1 MSIEQVTR
9 LLGAHMPT
17 TGGLHKAITAG
28 HEIGCTAVQ
37 LFTASPRQWRTR
49 PLTDEEVQ
57 AFAKAREETGID
69 AVISHDSYLIN
80 LAAPSPDILQRSRE
94 AFLEELQRA
103 EALSIPWVV
112 THMGAYLDS
121 SEEEGLAVLGESVR
135 LLLQQTDGMRVG
147 IALETTAG
155 QGTNLG
161 YRFEHLA
168 RIIESA
174 RSAERLGVCFD
185 TCHVFV
191 AGYDIRTAESLS
203 NTLDEF
209 DRVIGL
215 DRLKVIHV
223 NDAKKPLGSRV
234 DRHEHIGDG
243 ELGNEAFRVLLHEPR
258 LMHVPIILET
268 PEAEKMHVVNLQR
281 LKTLMNGS

>member
-1 MSIEQVTR
+1 MSHHTR
-9 LLGAHMPT
+9 LLGAHMLT
-17 TGGLHKAITAG
+17 TGGLHKAITSG
-28 HEIGCTAVQ
+28 YEIGCTAVQ
-37 LFTASPRQWRTR
+37 LFTASPRQWRAR
-49 PLTDEEVQ
+49 PLSEEEIRT
-57 AFAKAREETGID
+57 FAKACEETNIHT
-69 AVISHDSYLIN
+69 VISHDSYLIN
-80 LAAPSPDILQRSRE
+80 LAAPNGDILQRSRE

-103 EALSIPWVV
+103 ESLNIPWVV

-121 SEEEGLAVLGESVR
+121 SEQEGLAVLGESVR
-135 LLLQQTDGMRVG
+135 LLLQQTEGMKVG

-168 RIIESA
+168 RMIDAAGGS
-174 RSAERLGVCFD
+174 ERIGVCFD

-191 AGYDIRTAESLS
+191 AGYDIRTPETLS
-203 NTLDEF
+203 ATLDEF

-215 DRLKVIHV
+215 DRLKVIHA

-243 ELGNEAFRVLLHEPR
+243 ELGRETFRILLHEPR
-258 LMHVPIILET
+258 LMHVPVILET
-268 PEAEKMHVVNLQR
+268 PDAEKMHPENLRR
-281 LKTLMNGS
+281 LKELLDGS

>member
-1 MSIEQVTR
+1 MSHHTR

-17 TGGLHKAITAG
+17 TGGLHKAITSG

-37 LFTASPRQWRTR
+37 LFTASPRQWRVR
-49 PLTDEEVQ
+49 PLSEEDIR
-57 AFAKAREETGID
+57 AFERARHDTGID
-69 AVISHDSYLIN
+69 TIISHDSYLIN
-80 LAAPSPDILQRSRE
+80 LAAPNADILQRSRE

-103 EALSIPWVV
+103 EALGIPWVV

-121 SEEEGLAVLGESVR
+121 TEEEGLRVLGESVR
-135 LLLQQTDGMRVG
+135 LLLQQTEGMRVG

-168 RIIESA
+168 RVIDAASG
-174 RSAERLGVCFD
+174 SERVGVCFD

-191 AGYDIRTAESLS
+191 AGYDIRTQEAFSA
-203 NTLDEF
+203 TLDEF

-223 NDAKKPLGSRV
+223 NDAKKTLGSRV

-243 ELGNEAFRVLLHEPR
+243 ELGRETFRILLQEPR
-258 LMHVPIILET
+258 LWHLPVILET
-268 PEAEKMHVVNLQR
+268 PDAEKMHPENLRR
-281 LKTLMNGS
+281 LKELLNGE

>member
-1 MSIEQVTR
+1 MSHDTR
-9 LLGAHMPT
+9 LIGAHMPT
-17 TGGLHKAITAG
+17 TGGLYKAITSG

-37 LFTASPRQWRTR
+37 LFTASPRQWRAR
-49 PLTDEEVQ
+49 PLSEEDIT
-57 AFAKAREETGID
+57 AFARAREETGIHT
-69 AVISHDSYLIN
+69 VISHDSYLIN
-80 LAAPSPDILQRSRE
+80 LAAPNEDILQRSRE
-94 AFLEELQRA
+94 AFLDELQRA
-103 EALSIPWVV
+103 EALGIPWVV

-121 SEEEGLAVLGESVR
+121 SEEEGLRVLGESVR
-135 LLLQQTDGMRVG
+135 LLLQQTEGMKAG

-168 RIIESA
+168 RTIEMAGGS
-174 RSAERLGVCFD
+174 ERVGVCFD

-191 AGYDIRTAESLS
+191 AGYDIRTPEAISA
-203 NTLDEF
+203 TLDEF

-243 ELGNEAFRVLLHEPR
+243 ELGKETFRILLQEPR
-258 LMHVPIILET
+258 LTHIPVILET
-268 PEAEKMHVVNLQR
+268 PEAEKMHPENLRR
-281 LKTLMNGS
+281 LKELLNDP

>member
-1 MSIEQVTR
+1 MENVR

-17 TGGLHKAITAG
+17 TGGLHRAITSG
-28 HEIGCTAVQ
+28 YQIGCTAVQ

-49 PLTDEEVQ
+49 PLTEQEIEAFEQ
-57 AFAKAREETGID
+57 ARRDTGID
-69 AVISHDSYLIN
+69 TVIAHDSYLIN
-80 LAAPSPDILQRSRE
+80 LAAPNQDILRRSRA

-103 EALSIPWVV
+103 EALGIRWVV

-121 SEEEGLAVLGESVR
+121 SEEEGLRVLSESVCQ
-135 LLLQQTDGMRVG
+135 LLEQTEGMKVG

-168 RIIESA
+168 RVIETAGGSY
-174 RSAERLGVCFD
+174 RLGVCLD

-191 AGYDIRTAESLS
+191 AGYDIRTEE
-203 NTLDEF
+203 TLHSTLEEF

-215 DRLKVIHV
+215 DRLKVIHA
-223 NDAKKPLGSRV
+223 NDAKKSLGSRV
-234 DRHEHIGDG
+234 DRHEHIGGG
-243 ELGNEAFRVLLHEPR
+243 ELGLQTFQLVLQEPR
-258 LMHVPIILET
+258 LKHLPVILET
-268 PEAEKMHVVNLQR
+268 PDPETMHAENLRR
-281 LKTLMNGS
+281 LRQLL

>member
-1 MSIEQVTR
+1 MSHHTR

-17 TGGLHKAITAG
+17 TGGLHKAITSG

-49 PLTDEEVQ
+49 PLSEEELA
-57 AFAKAREETGID
+57 AFAQAREETGID
-69 AVISHDSYLIN
+69 TVISHDSYLIN
-80 LAAPSPDILQRSRE
+80 LAAPHEDVLQRSRE
-94 AFLEELQRA
+94 AFLDELHRA
-103 EALSIPWVV
+103 EALNILWVV
-112 THMGAYLDS
+112 THMGSYLDS
-121 SEEEGLAVLGESVR
+121 SEEAGLTVLGESVR

-168 RIIESA
+168 RVIDMAGGS
-174 RSAERLGVCFD
+174 ERIGVCFD

-191 AGYDIRTAESLS
+191 AGYDIRTPEALS
-203 NTLDEF
+203 ATLEEF
-209 DRVIGL
+209 DRIIGL

-234 DRHEHIGDG
+234 DRHEHIGEG
-243 ELGNEAFRVLLHEPR
+243 ELGIETFRILLHEPR
-258 LMHVPIILET
+258 VAHVPVILET
-268 PEAEKMHVVNLQR
+268 PDAEKMHPVNLQR
-281 LKTLMNGS
+281 LKALLNGS

>member
-1 MSIEQVTR
+1 MASTR

-17 TGGLHKAITAG
+17 TGGLHRAITSG
-28 HEIGCTAVQ
+28 HDIGCTAVQ

-49 PLTDEEVQ
+49 PLSPEEIDQ
-57 AFAKAREETGID
+57 FGRARQDTGID
-69 AVISHDSYLIN
+69 TIISHDSYLIN
-80 LAAPSPDILQRSRE
+80 LAAPNEDILQRSRD
-94 AFLEELQRA
+94 AFLEEMQRS

-112 THMGAYLDS
+112 THMGSYLDS
-121 SEEEGLAVLGESVR
+121 SEEDGLAVLGESIR
-135 LLLQQTDGMRVG
+135 MLLQQTEGMRVG

-168 RIIESA
+168 RIIDLA
-174 RSAERLGVCFD
+174 RGSERVGVCFD

-191 AGYDIRTAESLS
+191 AGYDIRTPEALCA
-203 NTLDEF
+203 TLDEF

-215 DRLKVIHV
+215 KRLKVIHV

-234 DRHEHIGDG
+234 DRHEHIGEG
-243 ELGNEAFRVLLHEPR
+243 ELGLDTFRILLHEPR
-258 LMHVPIILET
+258 LARVPVILET
-268 PEAEKMHVVNLQR
+268 PDPEKMHPVNLQR
-281 LKTLMNGS
+281 LRELLNGS

>member
-1 MSIEQVTR
+1 MSHHTR

-17 TGGLHKAITAG
+17 TGGLHRAIISG

-37 LFTASPRQWRTR
+37 LFTASPRQWRAR
-49 PLTDEEVQ
+49 PLSQEEIQ
-57 AFAKAREETGID
+57 AFAKAREETNIHTI
-69 AVISHDSYLIN
+69 ISHDSYLIN
-80 LAAPSPDILQRSRE
+80 LAAPNGDILQRSRE

-103 EALSIPWVV
+103 ESLNIPWVV

-135 LLLQQTDGMRVG
+135 LLLQQTEGMKAG

-168 RIIESA
+168 RIIDAAGGS
-174 RSAERLGVCFD
+174 ERIGVCFD

-191 AGYDIRTAESLS
+191 AGYDIRTPETLS
-203 NTLDEF
+203 ATLDEF

-243 ELGNEAFRVLLHEPR
+243 ELGRETFRILLQEPR
-258 LMHVPIILET
+258 LTHVPVILET
-268 PEAEKMHVVNLQR
+268 PDAEKMHPENLRR
-281 LKTLMNGS
+281 LKELLDGS

>member
-1 MSIEQVTR
+1 
-9 LLGAHMPT
+9 MPT
-17 TGGLHKAITAG
+17 SGGLDKAIRSG

-37 LFTASPRQWRTR
+37 LFTASPRQWRSR
-49 PLTDEEVQ
+49 PLAEAEIA

-69 AVISHDSYLIN
+69 TVISHDSYLIN
-80 LAAPSPDILQRSRE
+80 LAAPAQDILQRSRDT
-94 AFLEELQRA
+94 FLEEMHRA
-103 EALSIPWVV
+103 ELLNIPWVV

-121 SEEEGLAVLGESVR
+121 SEEEGLARLGESIR
-135 LLLQQTDGMRVG
+135 LLLQQTAGMHVG

-168 RIIESA
+168 QIIDMANGS
-174 RSAERLGVCFD
+174 ERLAVCLD

-191 AGYDIRTAESLS
+191 AGYDIRSREALEA
-203 NTLDEF
+203 TLAEF

-215 DRLKVIHV
+215 HRLKVIHV

-243 ELGNEAFRVLLHEPR
+243 ELGLETFRLILEEPR
-258 LMHVPIILET
+258 LAHIPFILET
-268 PEAEKMHVVNLQR
+268 PDAEKMHAVNLQR
-281 LKTLMNGS
+281 LKSLLDGGQSSS

>member
-1 MSIEQVTR
+1 MSQGTR

-17 TGGLHKAITAG
+17 TGGLHKAITSG

-37 LFTASPRQWRTR
+37 LFTASPRQWRAR
-49 PLTDEEVQ
+49 PLSQEDIA
-57 AFAKAREETGID
+57 AFAEAREQTGIHSI
-69 AVISHDSYLIN
+69 ISHDSYLIN
-80 LAAPSPDILQRSRE
+80 LAAPNEEILQRSRE

-103 EALSIPWVV
+103 EALGIPWVV

-121 SEEEGLAVLGESVR
+121 SEEEGLRVLGESVR
-135 LLLQQTDGMRVG
+135 LLLQQTEGMKAG

-168 RIIESA
+168 RIIDMAGGS
-174 RSAERLGVCFD
+174 ERVGVCFD

-191 AGYDIRTAESLS
+191 AGYDIRTPEALS
-203 NTLDEF
+203 ATLDEF
-209 DRVIGL
+209 DKVIGL

-243 ELGNEAFRVLLHEPR
+243 ELGKETFRILLQEPR
-258 LMHVPIILET
+258 LINIPVILET
-268 PEAEKMHVVNLQR
+268 PEAETMHPENLRR
-281 LKTLMNGS
+281 LKELLNGS

>member
-1 MSIEQVTR
+1 MTQNTR

-17 TGGLHKAITAG
+17 TGGLYRAITSG
-28 HEIGCTAVQ
+28 YEIGCTAIQ

-49 PLTDEEVQ
+49 PLSDEDIA
-57 AFAKAREETGID
+57 AFARAREETGID
-69 AVISHDSYLIN
+69 TIISHDSYLIN
-80 LAAPSPDILQRSRE
+80 LAAPDKDILQRSRE
-94 AFLEELQRA
+94 AFLDELQRA
-103 EALSIPWVV
+103 EALGIPWVV
-112 THMGAYLDS
+112 THMGAYLNS
-121 SEEEGLAVLGESVR
+121 SEEEGLQVLGESVR
-135 LLLQQTDGMRVG
+135 LLLKQTEGMKAG

-168 RIIESA
+168 RVIELAGGS
-174 RSAERLGVCFD
+174 ERVGVCFD

-191 AGYDIRTAESLS
+191 AGYDIRTQETLS
-203 NTLDEF
+203 TTLDEF

-215 DRLKVIHV
+215 ERLKVIHL

-243 ELGNEAFRVLLHEPR
+243 ELGKETFRILLQEHR
-258 LMHVPIILET
+258 LTHLPAILET
-268 PEAEKMHVVNLQR
+268 PEAEKMHEENLRR
-281 LKTLMNGS
+281 LKELLNGV

>member
-1 MSIEQVTR
+1 
-9 LLGAHMPT
+9 MPT
-17 TGGLHKAITAG
+17 TGGLHKAITSG
-28 HEIGCTAVQ
+28 HQIGCTAVQ

-49 PLTDEEVQ
+49 PLTEQDIEAFEQ
-57 AFAKAREETGID
+57 ARRDTGID
-69 AVISHDSYLIN
+69 TVIAHDSYLIN
-80 LAAPSPDILQRSRE
+80 LAAPNQDILQRSRQ

-103 EALSIPWVV
+103 EALGIRWVV

-121 SEEEGLAVLGESVR
+121 SEEEGLRVLGESVCQ
-135 LLLQQTDGMRVG
+135 LLDQTEGMHVG

-168 RIIESA
+168 RVIEAAGGS
-174 RSAERLGVCFD
+174 SRLGVCLD

-191 AGYDIRTAESLS
+191 AGYDIRTLEALHA
-203 NTLDEF
+203 TLEEF

-215 DRLKVIHV
+215 DRLKVIHA
-223 NDAKKPLGSRV
+223 NDAKKSLGSRV

-243 ELGNEAFRVLLHEPR
+243 ELGLQTFHLILQEPR
-258 LMHVPIILET
+258 LKHLPVILET
-268 PEAEKMHVVNLQR
+268 PDPETMHAENLRR
-281 LKTLMNGS
+281 LQQLL

>member
-1 MSIEQVTR
+1 MSTAQTTR
-9 LLGAHMPT
+9 LIGAHMPT
-17 TGGLHKAITAG
+17 TGGLHKAITSG

-37 LFTASPRQWRTR
+37 LFTASPRQWRSR
-49 PLTDEEVQ
+49 PLTQEEIE
-57 AFAKAREETGID
+57 AFARAREETGIS

-80 LAAPSPDILQRSRE
+80 LAAPNADILQRSRE

-103 EALSIPWVV
+103 EALHIPWVV
-112 THMGAYLDS
+112 THMGAYLNS

-135 LLLQQTDGMRVG
+135 LLLEQTAGMKVG

-168 RIIESA
+168 RIIDSA
-174 RSAERLGVCFD
+174 GGSERLGVCFD

-191 AGYDIRTAESLS
+191 AGYDIRTADALS
-203 NTLDEF
+203 ATLDAF
-209 DRVIGL
+209 DRIIGL

-243 ELGNEAFRVLLHEPR
+243 ELGNETFRALLHEPR
-258 LMHVPIILET
+258 LLHVPVILET
-268 PEAEKMHVVNLQR
+268 PEAETMHAVNLQR
-281 LKTLMNGS
+281 LKALMNGS

>member
-1 MSIEQVTR
+1 MPTTQTTR
-9 LLGAHMPT
+9 LIGAHMPT
-17 TGGLHKAITAG
+17 TGGLHKAVISG

-49 PLTDEEVQ
+49 PLSDEEIQ
-57 AFAKAREETGID
+57 AFATAREETGIN

-80 LAAPSPDILQRSRE
+80 LAAPHPDILQRSRE
-94 AFLEELQRA
+94 AFLEELHRA
-103 EALSIPWVV
+103 ETLSIPWVV

-121 SEEEGLAVLGESVR
+121 SEEEGLAVLEESVR
-135 LLLQQTDGMRVG
+135 LLLQQTAGMKVG

-168 RIIESA
+168 RIIDAAGGS
-174 RSAERLGVCFD
+174 ERLGVCFD

-215 DRLKVIHV
+215 NRLKVIHV

-268 PEAEKMHVVNLQR
+268 PEAEKMHLVNLQR
-281 LKTLMNGS
+281 LKALMNGS

>member
-1 MSIEQVTR
+1 MSHDTR
-9 LLGAHMPT
+9 LIGAHMPT
-17 TGGLHKAITAG
+17 TGGLYKAITSG

-37 LFTASPRQWRTR
+37 LFTASPRQWRAR
-49 PLTDEEVQ
+49 PLSEEDIT
-57 AFAKAREETGID
+57 AFARAREETGIHT
-69 AVISHDSYLIN
+69 VISHDSYLIN
-80 LAAPSPDILQRSRE
+80 LAAPNEDILQRSRE
-94 AFLEELQRA
+94 AFLDELQRA
-103 EALSIPWVV
+103 EALGIPWVV

-121 SEEEGLAVLGESVR
+121 SEEDGLRVLGESVR
-135 LLLQQTDGMRVG
+135 LLLQQTEGMKAG

-168 RIIESA
+168 RIIEMAGGS
-174 RSAERLGVCFD
+174 ERVGVCFD

-191 AGYDIRTAESLS
+191 AGYDIRTPEAISA
-203 NTLDEF
+203 TLDEF

-243 ELGNEAFRVLLHEPR
+243 ELGKETFRILLQEPR
-258 LMHVPIILET
+258 LTHIPVILET
-268 PEAEKMHVVNLQR
+268 PEAEKMHPENLRR
-281 LKTLMNGS
+281 LKELLNDP

>member
-1 MSIEQVTR
+1 MSHDTR
-9 LLGAHMPT
+9 LIGAHMPT
-17 TGGLHKAITAG
+17 TGGLYKAITSG

-37 LFTASPRQWRTR
+37 LFTASPRQWRAR
-49 PLTDEEVQ
+49 PLSEEDIT
-57 AFAKAREETGID
+57 AFARAREETGIHT
-69 AVISHDSYLIN
+69 VISHDSYLIN
-80 LAAPSPDILQRSRE
+80 LAAPNEDILQRSRE
-94 AFLEELQRA
+94 AFLDELQRA
-103 EALSIPWVV
+103 EALGIPWVV

-121 SEEEGLAVLGESVR
+121 SEEEGLRVLGESVR
-135 LLLQQTDGMRVG
+135 LLLQQTEGMKAG

-168 RIIESA
+168 RIIEMAGGS
-174 RSAERLGVCFD
+174 ERVGVCFD

-191 AGYDIRTAESLS
+191 AGYDIRTPEAISA
-203 NTLDEF
+203 TLDEF

-243 ELGNEAFRVLLHEPR
+243 ELGKETFRILLQEPR
-258 LMHVPIILET
+258 LTHIPVILET
-268 PEAEKMHVVNLQR
+268 PEAEKMHPENLRR
-281 LKTLMNGS
+281 LKELLNDP

>member
-1 MSIEQVTR
+1 
-9 LLGAHMPT
+9 MPT
-17 TGGLHKAITAG
+17 TGGLHRAIISG

-37 LFTASPRQWRTR
+37 LFTTSPRQWRAR
-49 PLTDEEVQ
+49 PLSQEEIQ
-57 AFAKAREETGID
+57 AFAKAREETNIHTI
-69 AVISHDSYLIN
+69 ISHDSYLIN
-80 LAAPSPDILQRSRE
+80 LAAPNGDILQRSRE

-103 EALSIPWVV
+103 ESLNITWVV

-121 SEEEGLAVLGESVR
+121 SEEDGLAVLGESVR
-135 LLLQQTDGMRVG
+135 LLLQQTEGMKAG

-168 RIIESA
+168 RIIDAAGGS
-174 RSAERLGVCFD
+174 ERIGVCFD

-191 AGYDIRTAESLS
+191 AGYDIRTPETLS
-203 NTLDEF
+203 ATLDEF

-243 ELGNEAFRVLLHEPR
+243 ELGRETFRILLQEPR
-258 LMHVPIILET
+258 LTHVPVILET
-268 PEAEKMHVVNLQR
+268 PDAEKMHPENLRR
-281 LKTLMNGS
+281 LKELLDGS

>member
-1 MSIEQVTR
+1 MSHHTR

-17 TGGLHKAITAG
+17 TGGLHRAITSG
-28 HEIGCTAVQ
+28 HEIGCTAIQ
-37 LFTASPRQWRTR
+37 LFTASPRQWRVR
-49 PLTDEEVQ
+49 PLSEEDIR
-57 AFAKAREETGID
+57 AFDRARRDTGID
-69 AVISHDSYLIN
+69 TIISHDSYLIN
-80 LAAPSPDILQRSRE
+80 LAAPNADILQRSRE
-94 AFLEELQRA
+94 TFLEELQRA
-103 EALSIPWVV
+103 EALDIPWVV

-121 SEEEGLAVLGESVR
+121 SEEDGLRVLGESVR
-135 LLLQQTDGMRVG
+135 LLLQQTEGMRVG

-155 QGTNLG
+155 QGSNLG

-168 RIIESA
+168 RIIEAAGGS
-174 RSAERLGVCFD
+174 ERVGVCFD

-191 AGYDIRTAESLS
+191 AGYDIRTQEALS
-203 NTLDEF
+203 ATLDEF

-243 ELGNEAFRVLLHEPR
+243 ELGRETFRILLQEPR
-258 LMHVPIILET
+258 LRHLPAILET
-268 PEAEKMHVVNLQR
+268 PDAEEMHPENLRR
-281 LKTLMNGS
+281 LKELLDSG

>member
-1 MSIEQVTR
+1 MPHNTR
-9 LLGAHMPT
+9 QIGAHMPT
-17 TGGLHKAITAG
+17 TGGLHKAITSG

-49 PLTDEEVQ
+49 PLSEEDII
-57 AFAKAREETGID
+57 AFARAREETGIHTI
-69 AVISHDSYLIN
+69 ISHDSYLIN
-80 LAAPSPDILQRSRE
+80 LAAPNEDILQRSRE
-94 AFLEELQRA
+94 AFLDELQRA
-103 EALSIPWVV
+103 EALGIPWVV

-121 SEEEGLAVLGESVR
+121 SEEEGLVVLGESVR
-135 LLLQQTDGMRVG
+135 HLLRQTEGMKAG

-168 RIIESA
+168 RIIDMAGGS
-174 RSAERLGVCFD
+174 ERVGVCFD

-191 AGYDIRTAESLS
+191 AGYDIRTPDALS
-203 NTLDEF
+203 ATLDEF

-243 ELGNEAFRVLLHEPR
+243 ELGRETFRILLQEPR
-258 LMHVPIILET
+258 LMHVPVILET
-268 PEAEKMHVVNLQR
+268 PDAEKMHPENLRR
-281 LKTLMNGS
+281 LKELLNGS

>member
-1 MSIEQVTR
+1 MSHDTR
-9 LLGAHMPT
+9 LIGAHMPT
-17 TGGLHKAITAG
+17 TGGLYKAITSG

-37 LFTASPRQWRTR
+37 LFTASPRQWRAR
-49 PLTDEEVQ
+49 PLSEEDIT
-57 AFAKAREETGID
+57 AFARAREETGIHT
-69 AVISHDSYLIN
+69 VISHDSYLIN
-80 LAAPSPDILQRSRE
+80 LAAPNEDILQRSRE
-94 AFLEELQRA
+94 AFLDELQRA
-103 EALSIPWVV
+103 EALGIPWVV

-121 SEEEGLAVLGESVR
+121 SEEEGLRVLGESVR
-135 LLLQQTDGMRVG
+135 LLLQQTEGMKAG

-168 RIIESA
+168 RIIEMAGGS
-174 RSAERLGVCFD
+174 ERVGVCFD

-191 AGYDIRTAESLS
+191 AGYDIRTPEAISA
-203 NTLDEF
+203 TLDEF
-209 DRVIGL
+209 DRIIGL

-243 ELGNEAFRVLLHEPR
+243 ELGKETFRILLQEPR
-258 LMHVPIILET
+258 LTHIPVILET
-268 PEAEKMHVVNLQR
+268 PEAEKMHPENLRR
-281 LKTLMNGS
+281 LKELLNDP

>member
-1 MSIEQVTR
+1 MSHQTR

-17 TGGLHKAITAG
+17 TGGLHKAIISG

-37 LFTASPRQWRTR
+37 LFTASPRQWRAR
-49 PLTDEEVQ
+49 PLSEEEIR
-57 AFAKAREETGID
+57 AFAKAREETNIHTI
-69 AVISHDSYLIN
+69 ISHDSYLIN
-80 LAAPSPDILQRSRE
+80 LAAPNGDILQRSRE

-103 EALSIPWVV
+103 ESLNIPWVV

-121 SEEEGLAVLGESVR
+121 SEQEGLAVLGESVR
-135 LLLQQTDGMRVG
+135 LLLQQTEGMKVG

-168 RIIESA
+168 RIIDMAGGS
-174 RSAERLGVCFD
+174 ERVGVCFD

-191 AGYDIRTAESLS
+191 AGYDIRTPETLS
-203 NTLDEF
+203 ATLDEF
-209 DRVIGL
+209 NRVIGL

-243 ELGNEAFRVLLHEPR
+243 ELGKETFRILLQEPR
-258 LMHVPIILET
+258 LMHVPVILET
-268 PEAEKMHVVNLQR
+268 PDAEKMHPENLRR
-281 LKTLMNGS
+281 LKELLDGS